1 MIAENLGI
9 LANKSFGKYKFSVL
23 TSGFKPQR
31 YMKSNLNK
39 QDFKKRLAEL
49 TSKEDDF
56 YFFTPYKFSGEPF
69 CGAFDDDTFE
79 LTRNS
84 FWRHVKAVVIKGEY
98 KALDENSCEVTYTIG
113 LTRFMRNSG
122 IVIFCFFLVLFN
134 AAIFINQASFHNP
147 LLPNLLLVNGL
158 IIFVGLWAFT
168 INWVTKRIVSQRFKE
183 EFEIDVVNEWERTKP
198 ESPMTGF

>member
-1 MIAENLGI
+1 
-9 LANKSFGKYKFSVL
+9 
-23 TSGFKPQR
+23 
-31 YMKSNLNK
+31 MKSNLNK

-84 FWRHVKAVVIKGEY
+84 FWRHVRAVVIKGEY

-113 LTRFMRNSG
+113 LTRFMRNAA
-122 IVIFCFFLVLFN
+122 IVIFSFAFVLFN
-134 AAIFINQASFHNP
+134 AVIFINRNSFHDP
-147 LLPNLLLVNGL
+147 FLSIL
-158 IIFVGLWAFT
+158 FT
-168 INWVTKRIVSQRFKE
+168 INGVFIFSGLLVFTMNGLSKRIVNQRFKE
-183 EFEIDVVNEWERTKP
+183 EFEIDT
-198 ESPMTGF
+198 